1 MPTISQALA
10 SQAPAASPS
19 VPTMVNYPSL
29 WNAANAAAAAAAND
43 PLSVPPR
50 RRALSLHEDVEAAV
64 RPTVTVSD
72 EAVAVDGAVG
82 AGGGGGDDPGIQF
95 SHVASCTAFDTE
107 RLFYSAVY
115 SVTQLIDKNC
125 VFTLIWEVLPL
136 CLGSR

>member
-29 WNAANAAAAAAAND
+29 WNAANAAAND
-43 PLSVPPR
+43 SLSVPPR
-50 RRALSLHEDVEAAV
+50 RRALSLHEDVEAAA

-82 AGGGGGDDPGIQF
+82 AGGGGGDDPGTLF
-95 SHVASCTAFDTE
+95 SSDVVTF
-107 RLFYSAVY
+107 LFCA
-115 SVTQLIDKNC
+115 
-125 VFTLIWEVLPL
+125 TLLLMRIIFLLTLDLELHF
-136 CLGSR
+136 CIRG

>member
-29 WNAANAAAAAAAND
+29 WNAAAND
-43 PLSVPPR
+43 SLSVVPPR
-50 RRALSLHEDVEAAV
+50 RRALSLHEDVEAAA

-82 AGGGGGDDPGIQF
+82 AGGGGGDDPGTQF
-95 SHVASCTAFDTE
+95 SDVASFAALCTA
-107 RLFYSAVY
+107 
-115 SVTQLIDKNC
+115 
-125 VFTLIWEVLPL
+125 
-136 CLGSR
+136 

>member
-29 WNAANAAAAAAAND
+29 WNAANAANAAAND
-43 PLSVPPR
+43 SLSVPPR
-50 RRALSLHEDVEAAV
+50 RRALSLHEDVEAAAA

-82 AGGGGGDDPGIQF
+82 AGGGGGDDPGTQF
-95 SHVASCTAFDTE
+95 SDVASFAALCTA
-107 RLFYSAVY
+107 
-115 SVTQLIDKNC
+115 
-125 VFTLIWEVLPL
+125 
-136 CLGSR
+136 